1 MTIAHDSVT
10 DSSLPETMR
19 ASVLLGPGKVV
30 LEERPVPSPGPGEVL
45 IQIGSVG
52 ICGSDVHYYQH
63 GRIAEY
69 VVREPLVLGHEAGG
83 RIVAV
88 GAGVDSSRAGQRVA
102 LEPGVPCRICRE
114 CKAGRYNLCPD
125 VRFFATPPD

>member
-1 MTIAHDSVT
+1 MTIDVNAST
-10 DSSLPETMR
+10 GPPTLTSTPETMR

-30 LEERPVPSPGPGEVL
+30 IEERPVPAPGPGEVL

-88 GAGVDSSRAGQRVA
+88 GAGVDSGRVGRAGRAGTWCA
-102 LEPGVPCRICRE
+102 LPGLP
-114 CKAGRYNLCPD
+114 
-125 VRFFATPPD
+125 